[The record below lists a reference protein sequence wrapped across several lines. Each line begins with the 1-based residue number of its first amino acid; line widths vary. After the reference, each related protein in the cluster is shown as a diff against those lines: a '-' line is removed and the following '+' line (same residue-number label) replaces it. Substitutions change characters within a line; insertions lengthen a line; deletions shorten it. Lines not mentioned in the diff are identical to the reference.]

1 LYDEQFKKLINI
13 KPKIY
18 SMANDCYRC
27 TWIVFNKKVV

>member
-1 LYDEQFKKLINI
+1 MKKNKKLYDEQFKKLINI

-27 TWIVFNKKVV
+27 T